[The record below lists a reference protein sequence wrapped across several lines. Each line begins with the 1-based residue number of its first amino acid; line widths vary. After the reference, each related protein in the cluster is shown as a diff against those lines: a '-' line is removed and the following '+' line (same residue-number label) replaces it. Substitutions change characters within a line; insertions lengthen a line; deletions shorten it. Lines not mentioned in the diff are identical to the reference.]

1 MKTMLDETTLLELVR
16 LAHYAERFDLRW
28 KVEHKRKPYVEH
40 FYIMKK
46 LIQEQS
52 LDEETSS

>member
-1 MKTMLDETTLLELVR
+1 MLDQETLLELVR
-16 LAHYAERFDLRW
+16 LAHDAEQFDLRC
-28 KVEHKRKPYVEH
+28 KVEDERKSYVEH

-46 LIQEQS
+46 LIQERS